1 VPIGII
7 LFFKEKNIQKSLL
20 IIPVFFMILP
30 SLYAYTVPA
39 LDSRYLFPILPILCI
54 FGTFACIKYLGK
66 MKYKKIGITVII
78 IIIIFSSTLFLNYKN
93 SDVENEQEFLK
104 LANIINEKTDILLYI
119 KSPINSYLEP
129 AQLLK
134 LEKFPV
140 MSSYYSKDSKL
151 RVVDYNS
158 IEDFFLNIEKK
169 GITHIILDDE
179 VDNPIIIKEIFGNY
193 EEYENL
199 KKVFDSQENGF
210 DYKIKIFEIKY

>member
-1 VPIGII
+1 
-7 LFFKEKNIQKSLL
+7 
-20 IIPVFFMILP
+20 M
-30 SLYAYTVPA
+30 YAYTVPA

-54 FGTFACIKYLGK
+54 IGAFSFKRYFENR
-66 MKYKKIGITVII
+66 KYKKIIITIII
-78 IIIIFSSTLFLNYKN
+78 IIIIFSSILFLNYKN
-93 SDVENEQEFLK
+93 SDVENEQEFRK
-104 LANIINEKTDILLYI
+104 LASIINEKTDILLYI
-119 KSPINSYLEP
+119 KSPINAYLDP

-140 MSSYYSKDSKL
+140 MSLDYSKDSKL

-158 IEDFFLNIEKK
+158 IEDFFLNTEKN
-169 GITHIILDDE
+169 GITHIFLDDE

-193 EEYENL
+193 EEYKNL